1 MKLAFVFP
9 GQGSQKVGML
19 AGMAGNAAAEDVM
32 RRADAA
38 LGQDLTGLIA
48 NGPEADLNLTVN
60 TQPAML
66 ASSYAMYAAWL
77 AEGGMKPVVMAGHSL
92 GEYTAL
98 TAAGVF
104 SLEEAVGLVRFRA
117 QAMQSAVPVGVGAMA
132 AVLGLADEAV
142 ASICEEACESGK
154 YVVEP
159 VNFNCP
165 GLVVCAG
172 HQRGLES
179 VRALAQE
186 KGARRALILP
196 VSAPFHS
203 SLLVGAARELA
214 RKLASVEVNAPAIDV
229 IANVDVVCHKT
240 PESIREIL
248 ALQAA
253 RPVQWVRTI
262 QKMRDDGVT
271 HIVECGPGKV
281 LSGMIRR
288 IAPEV
293 KALNIF
299 DAASL
304 VAVKSEIDSAAGA
317 A

>member
-19 AGMAGNAAAEDVM
+19 AGFEGNDVVADVM

-66 ASSYAMYAAWL
+66 ASSYAIYAAWL
-77 AEGGMKPVVMAGHSL
+77 AVGGMKPVVMAGHSL

-104 SLEEAVGLVRFRA
+104 TLEQAVGLVRFRA

-132 AVLGLADEAV
+132 AILGLTDEVVADVCREA
-142 ASICEEACESGK
+142 SEDGK

-165 GLVVCAG
+165 GQVVIAG
-172 HQRGLES
+172 HREGIEK
-179 VRALAQE
+179 ACEIAQK
-186 KGARRALILP
+186 KGARRALKLA

-203 SLLVGAARELA
+203 SLLVGAAKQLA
-214 RKLASVEVNAPAIDV
+214 ERLAQIDVMAPAIDV
-229 IANVDVVCHKT
+229 IANVDVAVHHE
-240 PESIREIL
+240 PQDIRDIL
-248 ALQAA
+248 SRQAA
-253 RPVQWVRTI
+253 SPVQWVKTI
-262 QKMRDDGVT
+262 QKMAADGVT

-281 LSGMIRR
+281 LTGMIRR
-288 IAPEV
+288 IAPEIKIYNIYDAQTLASV
-293 KALNIF
+293 KDAL
-299 DAASL
+299 AA
-304 VAVKSEIDSAAGA
+304 EG
-317 A
+317 

>member
-19 AGMAGNAAAEDVM
+19 AGFEGNDVVADVM

-38 LGQDLTGLIA
+38 LGQDLTGLIS

-77 AEGGMKPVVMAGHSL
+77 AVGGMKPVVMAGHSL

-104 SLEEAVGLVRFRA
+104 TLEQAVGLVRFRA

-132 AVLGLADEAV
+132 AILGLTDEVVADVCREA
-142 ASICEEACESGK
+142 SEDGK

-159 VNFNCP
+159 VNFNYP
-165 GLVVCAG
+165 GQVVIAG
-172 HQRGLES
+172 HREGIEK
-179 VRALAQE
+179 ACEIAQK
-186 KGARRALILP
+186 KGARRALKLA

-203 SLLVGAARELA
+203 SLLVGAAKQLA
-214 RKLASVEVNAPAIDV
+214 ERLAQIDVMAPAIDV
-229 IANVDVVCHKT
+229 IANVDVAVHHE
-240 PESIREIL
+240 PQDIRDIL
-248 ALQAA
+248 SRQAA
-253 RPVQWVRTI
+253 SPVQWVKTI
-262 QKMRDDGVT
+262 QKMAADGVT

-281 LSGMIRR
+281 LTGMIRR
-288 IAPEV
+288 IAPEIKIYNIYDAQTLASV
-293 KALNIF
+293 KDAL
-299 DAASL
+299 AA
-304 VAVKSEIDSAAGA
+304 EG
-317 A
+317 

>member
-19 AGMAGNAAAEDVM
+19 AGFEGNAVVADVM
-32 RRADAA
+32 RRADAS

-77 AEGGMKPVVMAGHSL
+77 AEGGQKPVVMAGHSL

-104 SLEEAVGLVRFRA
+104 SLEEAVKLVRFRA

-132 AVLGLADEAV
+132 AILGLADDVVADVCREA
-142 ASICEEACESGK
+142 ADNGRC
-154 YVVEP
+154 VVEP

-165 GLVVCAG
+165 GQVVIAG
-172 HQRGLES
+172 HRE
-179 VRALAQE
+179 AIEKACTIAQE
-186 KGARRALILP
+186 KGARRALMLA

-203 SLLVGAARELA
+203 SLLVGAAKELA
-214 RKLASVEVNAPAIDV
+214 QRLAQVEVKAPEIDV
-229 IANVDVVCHKT
+229 IANVDVEAHHA
-240 PESIREIL
+240 PDDIRDVL
-248 ALQAA
+248 ARQAA
-253 RPVQWVRTI
+253 SPVQWVKTI
-262 QKMRDDGVT
+262 RKMAADGVT
-271 HIVECGPGKV
+271 HIVECGPGRV
-281 LSGMIRR
+281 LTGMIRR
-288 IAPEV
+288 IAPEIKIFNIYDAKTLQTV
-293 KALNIF
+293 KEAL
-299 DAASL
+299 
-304 VAVKSEIDSAAGA
+304 SAGE
-317 A
+317 

>member
-19 AGMAGNAAAEDVM
+19 AGFEGNDVVADVM

-38 LGQDLTGLIA
+38 LGQDLTGLIS

-77 AEGGMKPVVMAGHSL
+77 AVGGMKPVVMAGHSL

-104 SLEEAVGLVRFRA
+104 TLEQAVGLVRFRA

-132 AVLGLADEAV
+132 AILGLTDEVVADVCREA
-142 ASICEEACESGK
+142 SEDGK

-165 GLVVCAG
+165 GQVVIAG
-172 HQRGLES
+172 HREGIEK
-179 VRALAQE
+179 ACEIAQK
-186 KGARRALILP
+186 KGARRALKLA

-203 SLLVGAARELA
+203 SLLVGAAKQLA
-214 RKLASVEVNAPAIDV
+214 ERLAQIDVMTPAIDV
-229 IANVDVVCHKT
+229 IANVDVAVHHE
-240 PESIREIL
+240 PQDIRDIL
-248 ALQAA
+248 SRQAA
-253 RPVQWVRTI
+253 SPVQWVKTI
-262 QKMRDDGVT
+262 QKMAADGVT

-281 LSGMIRR
+281 LTGMIRR
-288 IAPEV
+288 IAPEIKIYNIYDAQTLASV
-293 KALNIF
+293 KDAL
-299 DAASL
+299 AA
-304 VAVKSEIDSAAGA
+304 EG
-317 A
+317 